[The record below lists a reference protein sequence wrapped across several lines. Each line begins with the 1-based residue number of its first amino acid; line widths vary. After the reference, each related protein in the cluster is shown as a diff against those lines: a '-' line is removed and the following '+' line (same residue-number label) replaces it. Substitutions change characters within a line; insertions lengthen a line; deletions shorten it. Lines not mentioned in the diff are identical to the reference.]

1 MKSPAPSHDSTEH
14 DKESRASEDR
24 DCVGPGEKSCGK
36 ICNSSKYRYVT
47 CVYIVSNNGSFL
59 LTGGEKLEDAP
70 IQVQNENDGIKKM
83 SGDEKQSVSENIKPA
98 VAESEAT
105 RKEVP
110 EKGMKLEE
118 ALRTEVAEAASEK
131 DGRQEEEQEP
141 VSAHKK

>member
-36 ICNSSKYRYVT
+36 FCNSSKYVT
-47 CVYIVSNNGSFL
+47 CVCSVSNNGNFL

-70 IQVQNENDGIKKM
+70 IKGQNENDGIKKV
-83 SGDEKQSVSENIKPA
+83 SGDEKQSENIKPA

-118 ALRTEVAEAASEK
+118 VLRTEVAEAASEK

>member
-1 MKSPAPSHDSTEH
+1 MRSPAPSHDSTEH

-24 DCVGPGEKSCGK
+24 DCVGPGEKSRGTF
-36 ICNSSKYRYVT
+36 CNSSKYVT
-47 CVYIVSNNGSFL
+47 CVCIVGNNGSFL

-70 IQVQNENDGIKKM
+70 IKASQNENDGIKKM
-83 SGDEKQSVSENIKPA
+83 SGEEKQSVSENVKPA
-98 VAESEAT
+98 VAESEAA

-110 EKGMKLEE
+110 EKGIKLED

>member
-1 MKSPAPSHDSTEH
+1 MRSPAPFHDSTEH

-24 DCVGPGEKSCGK
+24 DCVGPGEKSCGTF
-36 ICNSSKYRYVT
+36 CNSSKYVT

-59 LTGGEKLEDAP
+59 FTGGEKLEDAP
-70 IQVQNENDGIKKM
+70 IKVQNENDGIKKM

-118 ALRTEVAEAASEK
+118 GLRTEVAEAASEK

>member
-1 MKSPAPSHDSTEH
+1 MNT
-14 DKESRASEDR
+14 
-24 DCVGPGEKSCGK
+24 
-36 ICNSSKYRYVT
+36 YT
-47 CVYIVSNNGSFL
+47 CVCIVSNCGNFL
-59 LTGGEKLEDAP
+59 LTAGEKLQDVP
-70 IQVQNENDGIKKM
+70 IKVQSENDGTKKAF
-83 SGDEKQSVSENIKPA
+83 GDEKKSGSENIKPA

-110 EKGMKLEE
+110 EKGKKLEE